1 MIEINWECD
10 NLLKNPPILLVL
22 LSVAGFLA
30 YISRTAELS
39 VPISWIVLLLGVALS
54 FYSAV
59 CLVAYNANLKKQLR
73 DN

>member
-1 MIEINWECD
+1 MVIEIKINRECD
-10 NLLKNPPILLVL
+10 NLLKHPILLVL

-59 CLVAYNANLKKQLR
+59 CLAA
-73 DN
+73 